1 MKMATLL
8 WFWEHRRFTDTVE
21 TLGTG
26 TLLVKVGINMP
37 DPVSEKKADL
47 GAVTQLS
54 SRFQQAK
61 AGSTASVTLG
71 P

>member
-1 MKMATLL
+1 MVTLL
-8 WFWEHRRFTDTVE
+8 WFWEHRRFTNIVE
-21 TLGTG
+21 TLGAV
-26 TLLVKVGINMP
+26 TLLVEVGINMP

-61 AGSTASVTLG
+61 AGSTASVTLR